1 MLNKQELYELISKIG
16 LFVFGVTLG
25 LAAKL
30 ARMNKNERLTLREF
44 VYHTTV
50 AMAAAW
56 GAWHFF
62 ILVGRPELAT
72 GASVVVGRFADDILL
87 MLWNSFK
94 LLIKQSSEK
103 L

>member
-30 ARMNKNERLTLREF
+30 ARMNKSERLTFREF

-50 AMAAAW
+50 AMAAAAAA
-56 GAWHFF
+56 GAR
-62 ILVGRPELAT
+62 GGT
-72 GASVVVGRFADDILL
+72 GADEGSHAAMVAFFLSA
-87 MLWNSFK
+87 S
-94 LLIKQSSEK
+94 
-103 L
+103 